1 MKAFWHWWY
10 IIYET
15 RKRELFFTCHFP
27 VNYSRAVYR
36 FGAPIDRILYRRL
49 KFFCVVDRSVS
60 RTCHATTFFK
70 FRILW
75 NYFNIISRTL
85 VIYLR
90 SYILLKLW
98 PFSCIY
104 SNLLMLIQLV
114 SYWLGSTQQL
124 IRDEILS
131 SWMKTKWFYP
141 YRHNWIVT

>member
-1 MKAFWHWWY
+1 MK
-10 IIYET
+10 YET
-15 RKRELFFTCHFP
+15 RKIEFSLTWHFP
-27 VNYSRAVYR
+27 VNYSRAICR

-90 SYILLKLW
+90 SYICTQIMAIFMYLFKPFDVDPIGVLLTRINTAIDKRW
-98 PFSCIY
+98 DP
-104 SNLLMLIQLV
+104 LILDENQMVLPV
-114 SYWLGSTQQL
+114 SS
-124 IRDEILS
+124 
-131 SWMKTKWFYP
+131 
-141 YRHNWIVT
+141 